1 MKLNINRIY
10 INIIKFILLWSPL
23 ITGIVVVKEIII
35 EKQNLVN
42 IFSSDPRLAIMYILS
57 MLNLL
62 ILFLI
67 KSFDVHLQTNQNYVL
82 INMIF
87 IILSQIIIM
96 NVVYLTLFS
105 ILLYVFIKMM
115 KMPLK
120 QLIRNISFKNIF
132 RNGKMGLVVFSSYIL
147 CTSAVLNI

>member
-120 QLIRNISFKNIF
+120 QLIRNISFKNIL
-132 RNGKMGLVVFSSYIL
+132 RNGKMGLVVISSYIL